1 MTGHIPVL
9 LQPIL
14 EMFTPVIAAQPDAK
28 LRYFDGTFGRG
39 GHLKA
44 LLENY
49 PQISAVAVDQDPE
62 AIQFAQEN
70 FKEWIAEGRL
80 QIHHANFSD
89 YTKEKYG
96 EFDLML
102 LDLGVSSPQLDQG
115 PRGFSFYHEGP
126 LDMRMNNS
134 AGPTA
139 ADLIRDLSE
148 EELNDLFKN
157 LGEIPRPYRVT
168 RAIVNDRDE
177 KPFLTTRDLAG
188 LIERVE
194 GWHRKG
200 FHPATQYFMA
210 LRLYVNRE
218 LEVVENSL
226 ENLAHGLRSKGR
238 LAVLTFHSLEDRIV
252 KNKFKELAETM
263 DAGSIVNKK
272 VIQAEWNEAKEN
284 PRARSAKL
292 RVFELR
298 DEQSATSDDNHDH
311 KRWKSKD
318 KWRDKKS
325 N

>member
-9 LQPIL
+9 LSEIL
-14 EMFTPVIAAQPDAK
+14 EMFAPVVESQPGVP

-44 LLENY
+44 ILEKY
-49 PQISAVAVDQDPE
+49 PQVSAVATDQDPD
-62 AIQFAQEN
+62 AILFAQEN
-70 FKEWIAEGRL
+70 FKEWIASGRL

-89 YTKEKYG
+89 YTKDKFG

-134 AGPTA
+134 AGRTA
-139 ADLIRDLSE
+139 ADVIRDLSE
-148 EELNDLFKN
+148 DDLNEIFKN

-168 RAIVNDRDE
+168 RAIVHDRDE

-194 GWHRKG
+194 GWQKKG

-218 LEVVENSL
+218 LEVVENSI
-226 ENLAHGLRSKGR
+226 ENLVHGLRSKGR

-252 KNKFKELAETM
+252 KNKFKDLAETM

-272 VIQAEWNEAKEN
+272 VIQAERNEAQEN

-292 RVFELR
+292 RGFEMR
-298 DEQSATSDDNHDH
+298 VEAQDETGE
-311 KRWKSKD
+311 SKGTYFSKYRAKQVD
-318 KWRDKKS
+318 
-325 N
+325 